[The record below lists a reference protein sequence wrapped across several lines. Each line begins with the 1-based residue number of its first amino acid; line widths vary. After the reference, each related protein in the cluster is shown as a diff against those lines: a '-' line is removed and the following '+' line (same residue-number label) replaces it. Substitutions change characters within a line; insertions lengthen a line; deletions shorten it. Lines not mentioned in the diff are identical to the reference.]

1 MLQIGLTGGIGAGK
15 TYVSMILERM
25 GYPVFYSDAV
35 AKQLY
40 ASNNALKDQLV
51 ELVGTELYIN
61 GIFQTDVLSKQ
72 LFSSPDLKQRLTALV
87 HPLVRAEFE
96 SWVLQQNN
104 ALVFNEAA
112 ILFETG
118 NYKRFDAT
126 LLVVA
131 PKEQRIERVL
141 KRDASTR
148 EHILERMSN
157 QWSDDQKR
165 PLANFVI
172 ENDGRPLLLQIEMM
186 LAAINKSF

>member
-15 TYVSMILERM
+15 SYVSMILERM

-40 ASNNALKDQLV
+40 ATNNALKDQLV

-72 LFSSPDLKQRLTALV
+72 LFSSPNLKHRLTALV

-131 PKEQRIERVL
+131 PKEQRIERIL

>member
-1 MLQIGLTGGIGAGK
+1 M
-15 TYVSMILERM
+15 
-25 GYPVFYSDAV
+25 
-35 AKQLY
+35 
-40 ASNNALKDQLV
+40 
-51 ELVGTELYIN
+51 
-61 GIFQTDVLSKQ
+61 
-72 LFSSPDLKQRLTALV
+72 
-87 HPLVRAEFE
+87 
-96 SWVLQQNN
+96 
-104 ALVFNEAA
+104 FNEAA

-131 PKEQRIERVL
+131 PKEQRIERIL

>member
-15 TYVSMILERM
+15 SYVSKILERM
-25 GYPVFYSDAV
+25 GYPVFYSDAI

-40 ASNNALKDQLV
+40 AAHSVLKKQLV
-51 ELVGTELYIN
+51 ELVGADLYIN
-61 GIFQTDVLSKQ
+61 GIFQADVLSKQ
-72 LFSSPDLKQRLTALV
+72 LFSSPDLKKRVTALV
-87 HPLVRAEFE
+87 HPLVRAEYE
-96 SWVLQQNN
+96 SWVLQQKKT
-104 ALVFNEAA
+104 LLFNEAA

-118 NYKRFDAT
+118 NYKRFDAN

-131 PKEQRIERVL
+131 PKEQRIERII

-172 ENDGRPLLLQIEMM
+172 ENDGRPLLLQIEMF
-186 LAAINKSF
+186 LGEINRPF

>member
-15 TYVSMILERM
+15 SYVSKILERM

-40 ASNNALKDQLV
+40 ATHSVLKKQLV
-51 ELVGTELYIN
+51 ELVGADLYIN
-61 GIFQTDVLSKQ
+61 GIFQADVLSKQ
-72 LFSSPDLKQRLTALV
+72 LFSSPDLKKRVTALV
-87 HPLVRAEFE
+87 HPLVRAEYE
-96 SWVLQQNN
+96 SWVLQQKKTV
-104 ALVFNEAA
+104 LFNEAA

-118 NYKRFDAT
+118 NYKRFDAN

-131 PKEQRIERVL
+131 PKEQRIERII

-172 ENDGRPLLLQIEMM
+172 ENDGRPLLLQIEMF
-186 LAAINKSF
+186 LGEINRPF

>member
-15 TYVSMILERM
+15 SYVSMILERM

-40 ASNNALKDQLV
+40 ATNNALKDQLV

-72 LFSSPDLKQRLTALV
+72 LFSSPNLKQRLTALV

-131 PKEQRIERVL
+131 PKEQRIERIL

>member
-15 TYVSMILERM
+15 SYVSRILERM

-40 ASNNALKDQLV
+40 ATNNALKDQLV

>member
-15 TYVSMILERM
+15 SYVSKILERM

-40 ASNNALKDQLV
+40 ATHSVLKKQLV
-51 ELVGTELYIN
+51 ELVGADLYIN
-61 GIFQTDVLSKQ
+61 GIFQADVLSKQ
-72 LFSSPDLKQRLTALV
+72 LFSSPDLKKRVTALV
-87 HPLVRAEFE
+87 HPLVRAEYE
-96 SWVLQQNN
+96 SWVLQQKKT
-104 ALVFNEAA
+104 LLFNEAA

-118 NYKRFDAT
+118 NYKRFDAN

-131 PKEQRIERVL
+131 PKEQRIERII

-172 ENDGRPLLLQIEMM
+172 ENDGRPLLLQIEMF
-186 LAAINKSF
+186 LGEINRPF

>member
-15 TYVSMILERM
+15 SYVSMILERM

-40 ASNNALKDQLV
+40 ATNNALKDQLV

-131 PKEQRIERVL
+131 PKEQRIERIL